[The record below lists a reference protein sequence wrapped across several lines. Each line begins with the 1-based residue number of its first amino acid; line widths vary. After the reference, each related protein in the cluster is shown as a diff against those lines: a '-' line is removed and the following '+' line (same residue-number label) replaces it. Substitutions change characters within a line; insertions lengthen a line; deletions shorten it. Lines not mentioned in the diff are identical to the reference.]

1 MTKKFLQTIIL
12 QLQEF
17 WAAHGCT
24 IAQPYYTQVGAGT
37 MNPATFL
44 RVLGPEPWNVAYVEP
59 SVRPDDGRYGENPN
73 RFQQHTQFQVIL
85 KPDPGDP
92 QQLFL
97 DSLKAIGI
105 DPRQHDIRFVEDNWA
120 QPAISAWGLGWE
132 VWMDGQEITQ
142 FTYFQQVGGVALDPV
157 SVEITY
163 GLERILIALNN
174 AGAIW
179 DEPWSDAATY
189 GEISHQGEYEHSKYY
204 FEVASVD
211 RLRQMYENFDAEAN
225 ACLDAGLVLPAHD
238 YVLKC
243 SHTFNILDT
252 RGAVGVTERQA
263 FFRKMRGLARRVAE
277 SYLEQREKLEFPLL
291 KVEGSKSKV
300 ENLQPPTF
308 NLQPSTFLLEIGV
321 EEMPHS
327 DVVSILDQLRKGIP
341 AWMQELR
348 LEHGTVRIHATPRRA
363 TVHIQNLDPKQP
375 DLEELVKGPPA
386 SRAFDAEGNPTK
398 AAMGFA
404 RGKGVDVASLEK
416 REIDGGEYVVAVVKE
431 DGKAAGDVLL
441 EALPKLMKEFH
452 FTKSMKWNDSGVAF
466 SRPIRWFV
474 AILGETLIPF
484 EYAGTTASN
493 ITRGLRPY
501 GSPEIEIASAD
512 AYFEII
518 EKAGIILDE
527 SKRKEMV
534 LAQVKAAAE
543 SAGGEALIDEDLLLE
558 VTHLV
563 EMPTTFVGKFPAEY
577 LELPRDV
584 LIKTM
589 QKHQRY
595 FAVKSGKSQAASE
608 SDKDMP
614 LANLQPAPLLPYFVG
629 VRNGDTK
636 HLDIVTQG
644 NEHVI
649 NARFADANFF
659 VREDVKKK
667 LEDFRPEL
675 SGLTFQTKLGSM
687 LDKSNRML
695 KLGAELCPLFG
706 FTTTETI
713 KPLGRAVYLAKTD
726 LVTQMVT
733 EMTSLQGII
742 GREYA
747 LRSGEDEVVATA
759 IGEQYQTVPQSK
771 IGMALA
777 LTDRLDSLVGLF
789 AAGLAPTGTKD
800 PFALRR
806 AAIGV
811 VSPILE
817 HGLNFDLRVAIDETA
832 KLQPVDVSDETKAKV
847 LEFIVGRLRVVLRE
861 RGYAHD
867 AVDAVLADQAQNPA
881 CAAKAVEQLSTWVAR
896 DDWETILPAYSRC
909 VRIIRSAKI
918 ESEEWKVDSSELVES
933 AEKELAEAIE
943 NTQHATRNTINEAL
957 GIVETLIPAINN
969 FFDNVLV
976 MAEDEAV
983 KQNRLAL
990 VSKIASLT
998 EGLADLSYLEGF

>member
-1 MTKKFLQTIIL
+1 MKKSLQTIIL
-12 QLQEF
+12 ELQNF
-17 WAAHGCT
+17 WAARGCT

-92 QQLFL
+92 QQLYL

-105 DPRQHDIRFVEDNWA
+105 DPREHDIRFVEDNWA

-157 SVEITY
+157 AVEITY

-189 GEISHQGEYEHSKYY
+189 GEVSHQGEYEHSKYY
-204 FEVASVD
+204 FEIADVD
-211 RLRQMYENFDAEAN
+211 RLRQMYADFEAEAN

-263 FFRKMRGLARRVAE
+263 FFRKMRTLARRVAE
-277 SYLEQREKLEFPLL
+277 TYLEQRERLEYPLL
-291 KVEGSKSKV
+291 KVESSKV
-300 ENLQPPTF
+300 TGETKAVKAPSTF
-308 NLQPSTFLLEIGV
+308 NLEPANFVLEIGV
-321 EEMPHS
+321 EELPHG
-327 DVVSILDQLRKGIP
+327 DVEAILAQLRERIP
-341 AWMQELR
+341 LWLDELR
-348 LEHGTVRIHATPRRA
+348 LGYDDITVHATPRRA
-363 TVHIQNLDPKQP
+363 TVYVQNLDPKQD

-404 RGKGVDVASLEK
+404 RGKGIDVASLEK
-416 REIDGGEYVVAVVKE
+416 REIDGGEYVVAIVKQA
-431 DGKAAGDVLL
+431 GKASGAVLL
-441 EALPKLMKEFH
+441 EALPALVAEIH
-452 FTKSMKWNDSGVAF
+452 FTKSMKWNESGIAF

-474 AILGETLIPF
+474 ALLGETVIPF
-484 EYAGTTASN
+484 EYAGVTAGST
-493 ITRGLRPY
+493 TRGLRPY
-501 GSPEIEIASAD
+501 GSPEIEIISAD
-512 AYFEII
+512 AYVETIAD
-518 EKAGIILDE
+518 AGIVFDE
-527 SKRKEMV
+527 AKRQEMV
-534 LAQVKAAAE
+534 LAQVKDIAA
-543 SAGGEALIDEDLLLE
+543 SVNGEALIEDDLLLE

-563 EMPTTFVGKFPAEY
+563 EKPTAFLGKFPEEY
-577 LELPRDV
+577 LSLPRDV

-595 FAVKSGKSQAASE
+595 FAVEGSKLQVEGEKPS
-608 SDKDMP
+608 
-614 LANLQPAPLLPYFVG
+614 NLQPSNLLPYFIG
-629 VRNGDTK
+629 VRNGDAE
-636 HLDIVTQG
+636 HLDIVTEG

-659 VREDVKKK
+659 VREDIKKP
-667 LEDFRPEL
+667 LEKFRPEL
-675 SGLTFQTKLGSM
+675 STLTFQTELGSM
-687 LDKSNRML
+687 LDKSDRML
-695 KLGAELCPLFG
+695 KLGADIAALLRM
-706 FTTTETI
+706 TE
-713 KPLGRAVYLAKTD
+713 PEDFHDVGRAAYLAKAD
-726 LVTQMVT
+726 LATQMVT

-747 LRSGEDEVVATA
+747 LRSGENERVAAA
-759 IGEQYQTVPQSK
+759 IGEQYETVPQSK
-771 IGMALA
+771 VGVALA
-777 LTDRLDSLVGLF
+777 LTDRIDSLVGLF

-811 VSPILE
+811 VQPLLE
-817 HGLNFDLRVAIDETA
+817 HALDFDLVTA
-832 KLQPVDVSDETKAKV
+832 VDASAALQPIPVSADTKAQV
-847 LEFIVGRLRVVLRE
+847 LDFIAGRLSVALKESYRYDV
-861 RGYAHD
+861 
-867 AVDAVLADQAQNPA
+867 VDAVLAAQSDNPA
-881 CAAKAVEQLSTWVAR
+881 GAKRAVEQLQAWVER
-896 DDWETILPAYSRC
+896 KDWDELLPAYSRC
-909 VRIIRSAKI
+909 VRIIRSAK
-918 ESEEWKVDSSELVES
+918 VDSSDFVVNKSKLVED
-933 AEKELAEAIE
+933 AEKELHAAVSKVSAPTSIDDFLKTVE
-943 NTQHATRNTINEAL
+943 NL
-957 GIVETLIPAINN
+957 VPAINT

-976 MAEDEAV
+976 MDEDEAV

-990 VSKIASLT
+990 VGKIASLAD
-998 EGLADLSYLEGF
+998 GLADLSHLEGF

>member
-1 MTKKFLQTIIL
+1 MTKKSLQKIIL
-12 QLQEF
+12 ELQNF

-37 MNPATFL
+37 MNPNTFL
-44 RVLGPEPWNVAYVEP
+44 RVLGPEPWSVAYVEP

-92 QQLFL
+92 QQLYL

-105 DPRQHDIRFVEDNWA
+105 DPREHDIRFVEDNWA

-179 DEPWSDAATY
+179 DEPWSDAVNY
-189 GEISHQGEYEHSKYY
+189 GEIRHQEEYEHSKYY
-204 FEVASVD
+204 FEIADVN

-277 SYLEQREKLEFPLL
+277 SYLEQRQHLEYPLMNEERRMKNAESPVL
-291 KVEGSKSKV
+291 NSS
-300 ENLQPPTF
+300 F
-308 NLQPSTFLLEIGV
+308 SIHPSTFLLEIGTEELPHNDV
-321 EEMPHS
+321 E
-327 DVVSILDQLRKGIP
+327 SILGQLRKGIP

-348 LEHGTVRIHATPRRA
+348 LKHGSVRIHATPRRA
-363 TVHIQNLDPKQP
+363 TVYIQNLDPKQP

-386 SRAFDAEGNPTK
+386 SRAFDDEGNPTK

-431 DGKAAGDVLL
+431 DGKSAGDVLL
-441 EALPKLMKEFH
+441 EALPKLMNEIRFVK
-452 FTKSMKWNDSGVAF
+452 TMKWNDSGVAF

-474 AILGETLIPF
+474 AMLGETIIPF
-484 EYAGTTASN
+484 EYAGISANNT
-493 ITRGLRPY
+493 TRGLRPY
-501 GSPEIEIASAD
+501 GSPEIEISSAD
-512 AYFEII
+512 AYFEIV
-518 EKAGIILDE
+518 EKAGIVLDE
-527 SKRKEMV
+527 EKRKEMV
-534 LAQVKAAAE
+534 LAQIKAAAE
-543 SAGGEALIDEDLLLE
+543 SAGGEVLLDEDLLLE

-563 EMPTTFVGKFPAEY
+563 EKPTAFLGKFPAEY

-595 FAVKSGKSQAASE
+595 FAVE
-608 SDKDMP
+608 SP
-614 LANLQPAPLLPYFVG
+614 SPARGGGVRGGGSLMPYFVG
-629 VRNGDTK
+629 VRNGDSE
-636 HLDIVTQG
+636 HLDMVTEG

-667 LEDFRPEL
+667 LEDFRSEL

-687 LDKSNRML
+687 LDKSERML
-695 KLGAELCPLFG
+695 KLADVLAPKINIGDAE
-706 FTTTETI
+706 
-713 KPLGRAVYLAKTD
+713 RADLQRATFLAKAD

-747 LRSGEDEVVATA
+747 LRSGEKEAVARA
-759 IGEQYQTVPQSK
+759 IGEQYQTIPQSE
-771 IGMALA
+771 IGVGLA
-777 LTDRLDSLVGLF
+777 LTDRIDSLVGLF

-817 HGLNFDLRVAIDETA
+817 HDLDFDLSEVLDDVA
-832 KLQPVDVSDETKAKV
+832 KLQPVEVSDETKTKV
-847 LEFIVGRLRVVLRE
+847 LEFFEGRLRVLLRE
-861 RGYAHD
+861 KGYAHD
-867 AVDAVLADQAQNPA
+867 VVDAILGQASQNPA
-881 CAAKAVEQLSTWVAR
+881 RAAKAVEQLSAWVAR

-909 VRIIRSAKI
+909 VRIMRSAK
-918 ESEEWKVDSSELVES
+918 VSSEQLSVNSDKLVES
-933 AEKELAEAIE
+933 AEKELYEAILKTE
-943 NTQHATRNTINEAL
+943 NQELNTVDEAL
-957 GIVETLIPAINN
+957 SVVENLIPAINN

-976 MAEDEAV
+976 MDEDEAV
-983 KQNRLAL
+983 KENRLAL
-990 VSKIASLT
+990 VGKIASLAD
-998 EGLADLSYLEGF
+998 GLADMSHLEGF

>member
-1 MTKKFLQTIIL
+1 MTQQPKSLQTIIL
-12 QLQEF
+12 QLQQF

-85 KPDPGDP
+85 KPDPGVP
-92 QQLFL
+92 QQLYL

-174 AGAIW
+174 AAAIW
-179 DEPWSDAATY
+179 DEPWSENVTY
-189 GEISHQGEYEHSKYY
+189 GEIRHKEEFEHSKYY
-204 FEVASVD
+204 FEIADVA

-263 FFRKMRGLARRVAE
+263 FFRKMRTLARRVAE
-277 SYLEQREKLEFPLL
+277 SYVEQRQKLTYPLL
-291 KVEGSKSKV
+291 TESREQRVESSSAPDYS
-300 ENLQPPTF
+300 LI
-308 NLQPSTFLLEIGV
+308 STPQSLLLEIGI

-327 DVVSILDQLRKGIP
+327 DVESILAQLRKRIP

-348 LEHGTVRIHATPRRA
+348 LKHGAVRIHATPRRA
-363 TVHIQNLDPKQP
+363 TVWIQNLDPKQP

-386 SRAFDAEGNPTK
+386 SRAFDADGNPTK

-404 RGKGVDVASLEK
+404 RGKGVDVSALEK
-416 REIDGGEYVVAVVKE
+416 REINGGEYVVAVVKQS
-431 DGKAAGDVLL
+431 GKPAGEILL
-441 EALPKLMKEFH
+441 EELPKLIKEIH

-474 AILGETLIPF
+474 AMLGETVIPF
-484 EYAGTTASN
+484 KYAGVTANN

-501 GSPEIEIASAD
+501 DSPEIEITSAD

-527 SKRKEMV
+527 EKRKAMV
-534 LAQVKAAAE
+534 LEQIKAAAA
-543 SAGGEALIDEDLLLE
+543 SVKGEALIDEDLLLE

-563 EMPTTFVGKFPAEY
+563 EKPTAFLGKFPAEY

-595 FAVKSGKSQAASE
+595 FAVNALSPSGGEMSE
-608 SDKDMP
+608 GQRGG
-614 LANLQPAPLLPYFVG
+614 ALLPYFIG
-629 VRNGDTK
+629 VRNGDSE
-636 HLDIVTQG
+636 HLDMVREG

-659 VREDVKKK
+659 VREDVKKS
-667 LEDFRPEL
+667 LEEFRPEL

-687 LDKSNRML
+687 LSKSDRML

-713 KPLGRAVYLAKTD
+713 KPFGRAVYLAKAD

-759 IGEQYQTVPQSK
+759 IGEQYKTIPQSE
-771 IGMALA
+771 IGVALA

-789 AAGLAPTGTKD
+789 SAGLAPTGTKD

-811 VSPILE
+811 VQPLLE
-817 HGLNFDLRVAIDETA
+817 HDLDFDLNEAIAETA
-832 KLQPVDVSDETKAKV
+832 KLQPIEVSDGTRAKV
-847 LEFIVGRLRVVLRE
+847 LEFIEGRLRVVLRE
-861 RGYAHD
+861 RGNAHD
-867 AVDAVLADQAQNPA
+867 VVDAILGQASQNPA
-881 CAAKAVEQLSTWVAR
+881 RAAKSVEELTAWVAR
-896 DDWETILPAYSRC
+896 PDWEEILPAYSRC
-909 VRIIRSAKI
+909 VRIIRSSKA
-918 ESEEWKVDSSELVES
+918 EDDGQWTVDSSKFVDE
-933 AEKELAEAIE
+933 AEKMLYAEVE
-943 NTQHATRNTINEAL
+943 KTVNRQPSTVNEAL
-957 GIVETLIPAINN
+957 NAVVELIPAINN
-969 FFDNVLV
+969 FFDKVLV
-976 MAEDEAV
+976 MDEDEAV

-990 VSKIASLT
+990 VGKIASLT
-998 EGLADLSYLEGF
+998 EGLADMSHLEGF

>member
-1 MTKKFLQTIIL
+1 MTKKSLQSIIL
-12 QLQEF
+12 ELQNF
-17 WAAHGCT
+17 WAGHGCT

-44 RVLGPEPWNVAYVEP
+44 RVLGPEPWSVAYVEP

-92 QQLFL
+92 QQLYL

-105 DPRQHDIRFVEDNWA
+105 DPREHDIRFVEDNWA

-157 SVEITY
+157 AVEITY

-179 DEPWSDAATY
+179 DEPWSDAVPY
-189 GEISHQGEYEHSKYY
+189 GAIRHQEEFEHSKYY
-204 FEVASVD
+204 FEVADVD
-211 RLRQMYENFDAEAN
+211 RLRQMYADFEAEAN

-277 SYLEQREKLEFPLL
+277 SYLEQRERLEYPLL
-291 KVEGSKSKV
+291 MQTEDRGQKTEVKELSSV
-300 ENLQPPTF
+300 NR
-308 NLQPSTFLLEIGV
+308 PSSFVLEIGV

-327 DVVSILDQLRKGIP
+327 DVEAILAQLRDRIP
-341 AWMQELR
+341 AWLDELR
-348 LEHGTVRIHATPRRA
+348 LGHGEITIHATPRRA
-363 TVHIQNLDPKQP
+363 TVYVQDLDPKQE

-386 SRAFDAEGNPTK
+386 ARAFDAEGNPTK
-398 AAMGFA
+398 AAEGFA

-416 REIDGGEYVVAVVKE
+416 REIDGGEYVVAVVKQA
-431 DGKAAGDVLL
+431 GKASGSVLL
-441 EALPKLMKEFH
+441 EALPKLMKEIH
-452 FTKSMKWNDSGVAF
+452 FVKTMRWNESKVAF
-466 SRPIRWFV
+466 SRPIRWLL
-474 AILGETLIPF
+474 AMLGETVIPF
-484 EYAGTTASN
+484 EYAGVTAGKT
-493 ITRGLRPY
+493 TRGLRPY
-501 GSPEIEIASAD
+501 GSPTVEVPSAD
-512 AYFEII
+512 AYFNVIENMEIV
-518 EKAGIILDE
+518 LDE
-527 SKRKEMV
+527 GVRMAQV
-534 LAQVKAAAE
+534 LAQIKAAAE
-543 SAGGEALIDEDLLLE
+543 SAGGEVLLDEDLLLE

-563 EMPTTFVGKFPAEY
+563 EKPTAFLGKFPAEY

-595 FAVKSGKSQAASE
+595 FAVEKSGK
-608 SDKDMP
+608 
-614 LANLQPAPLLPYFVG
+614 LLPNFVG
-629 VRNGDTK
+629 VRNGDSE
-636 HLDIVTQG
+636 HLDKVIVG

-659 VREDVKKK
+659 VREDVKKS

-675 SGLTFQTKLGSM
+675 SALTFQTELGSM
-687 LDKSNRML
+687 LDKSERML
-695 KLGAELCPLFG
+695 TFSANIAEKFNVDADTLN
-706 FTTTETI
+706 
-713 KPLGRAVYLAKTD
+713 RAVYLAKAD

-747 LRSGEDEVVATA
+747 QRSGENDIVATA
-759 IGEQYQTVPQSK
+759 IGEQYKTVPQSE
-771 IGMALA
+771 IGVALA

-811 VSPILE
+811 VSPLLE
-817 HGLNFDLRVAIDETA
+817 HDLDFSLANAVGKAA
-832 KLQPVDVSDETKAKV
+832 KLQPITVSDETKAQV
-847 LEFIVGRLRVVLRE
+847 LDFIAGRLSVALKESYRYDV
-861 RGYAHD
+861 
-867 AVDAVLADQAQNPA
+867 VDAVLAAQSDNPA
-881 CAAKAVEQLSTWVAR
+881 GAKRAVAELQTWVER
-896 DDWETILPAYSRC
+896 EDWDDLLPAYSRC
-909 VRIIRSAKI
+909 VRIIRSAK
-918 ESEEWKVDSSELVES
+918 VES
-933 AEKELAEAIE
+933 GEFSINESKFVDGAEKEL
-943 NTQHATRNTINEAL
+943 HAAVGKVTAPNSIDDFLKT
-957 GIVETLIPAINN
+957 VEGLVPTINN

-976 MAEDEAV
+976 MDEDEAV

-990 VSKIASLT
+990 VGQIASLAD
-998 EGLADLSYLEGF
+998 GLADLSHLEGF

>member
-1 MTKKFLQTIIL
+1 MTQQPKSLQTIIL
-12 QLQEF
+12 QLQQF

-92 QQLFL
+92 QQLYL

-174 AGAIW
+174 AAAIW
-179 DEPWSDAATY
+179 DEPWSENVTY
-189 GEISHQGEYEHSKYY
+189 GEIRHKEEFEHSKYY
-204 FEVASVD
+204 FEIADVA

-263 FFRKMRGLARRVAE
+263 FFRKMRTLARRVAE
-277 SYLEQREKLEFPLL
+277 SYVEQRQKLTYPLL
-291 KVEGSKSKV
+291 TESREQRVESSSAPDYS
-300 ENLQPPTF
+300 LI
-308 NLQPSTFLLEIGV
+308 STPQSLLLEIGI

-327 DVVSILDQLRKGIP
+327 DVESILAQLRKRIP

-348 LEHGTVRIHATPRRA
+348 LKHGAVRIHATPRRA
-363 TVHIQNLDPKQP
+363 TVWIQNLDPKQP

-386 SRAFDAEGNPTK
+386 SRAFDADGNPTK

-404 RGKGVDVASLEK
+404 RGKGVDVSALEK
-416 REIDGGEYVVAVVKE
+416 REINGGEYVVAVVKQS
-431 DGKAAGDVLL
+431 GKPAGEILL
-441 EALPKLMKEFH
+441 EELPKLIKEIH

-474 AILGETLIPF
+474 AMLGETVSPF
-484 EYAGTTASN
+484 KYAGVTANN

-501 GSPEIEIASAD
+501 DSPEIEITSAD

-527 SKRKEMV
+527 EKRKAMV
-534 LAQVKAAAE
+534 LEQIKAAAA
-543 SAGGEALIDEDLLLE
+543 SVKGEALIDEDLLLE

-563 EMPTTFVGKFPAEY
+563 EKPTAFLGKFPAEY

-595 FAVKSGKSQAASE
+595 FAVNALSPSGGEMSE
-608 SDKDMP
+608 GQRGG
-614 LANLQPAPLLPYFVG
+614 ALLPYFIG
-629 VRNGDTK
+629 VRNGDSE
-636 HLDIVTQG
+636 HLDMVREG

-659 VREDVKKK
+659 VREDVKKS
-667 LEDFRPEL
+667 LEEFRPEL

-687 LDKSNRML
+687 LSKSDRML

-713 KPLGRAVYLAKTD
+713 KPFGRAVYLAKAD

-759 IGEQYQTVPQSK
+759 IGEQYKTIPQSE
-771 IGMALA
+771 IGVALA

-789 AAGLAPTGTKD
+789 SAGLAPTGTKD

-811 VSPILE
+811 VQPLLE
-817 HGLNFDLRVAIDETA
+817 HDLDFDLNEAIAETA
-832 KLQPVDVSDETKAKV
+832 KLQPIEVSDGTRAKV
-847 LEFIVGRLRVVLRE
+847 LEFIEGRLRVVLRE
-861 RGYAHD
+861 RGNAHD
-867 AVDAVLADQAQNPA
+867 VVDAILGQASQNPA
-881 CAAKAVEQLSTWVAR
+881 RAAKSVEELTAWVAR
-896 DDWETILPAYSRC
+896 PDWEEILPAYSRC
-909 VRIIRSAKI
+909 VRIIRSSKA
-918 ESEEWKVDSSELVES
+918 EDDGQWTVDSSKFVDE
-933 AEKELAEAIE
+933 AEKMLYAEVE
-943 NTQHATRNTINEAL
+943 KTVNRQPSTVNEAL
-957 GIVETLIPAINN
+957 NAVVELIPAINN
-969 FFDNVLV
+969 FFDKVLV
-976 MAEDEAV
+976 MDEDEAV

-990 VSKIASLT
+990 VGKIASLT
-998 EGLADLSYLEGF
+998 EGLADMSHLEGF

>member
-1 MTKKFLQTIIL
+1 
-12 QLQEF
+12 
-17 WAAHGCT
+17 
-24 IAQPYYTQVGAGT
+24 

-92 QQLFL
+92 QQLYL

-174 AGAIW
+174 AAAIW
-179 DEPWSDAATY
+179 DEPWSENVTY
-189 GEISHQGEYEHSKYY
+189 GEIRHKEEFEHSKYY
-204 FEVASVD
+204 FEIADVA

-263 FFRKMRGLARRVAE
+263 FFRKMRTLARRVAE
-277 SYLEQREKLEFPLL
+277 SYVEQRQKLTYPLL
-291 KVEGSKSKV
+291 TESREQRVESSSAPDYS
-300 ENLQPPTF
+300 LI
-308 NLQPSTFLLEIGV
+308 STPQSLLLEIGI

-327 DVVSILDQLRKGIP
+327 DVESILAQLRKRIP

-348 LEHGTVRIHATPRRA
+348 LKHGAVRIHATPRRA
-363 TVHIQNLDPKQP
+363 TVWIQNLDPKQP

-386 SRAFDAEGNPTK
+386 SRAFDADGNPTK

-404 RGKGVDVASLEK
+404 RGKGVDVSALEK
-416 REIDGGEYVVAVVKE
+416 REINGGEYVVAVVKQS
-431 DGKAAGDVLL
+431 GKPAGEILL
-441 EALPKLMKEFH
+441 EELPKLIKEIH

-474 AILGETLIPF
+474 AMLGETVIPF
-484 EYAGTTASN
+484 KYAGVTANN

-501 GSPEIEIASAD
+501 DSPEIEITSAD

-527 SKRKEMV
+527 EKRKAMV
-534 LAQVKAAAE
+534 LEQIKAAAA
-543 SAGGEALIDEDLLLE
+543 SVKGEALIDEDLLLE

-563 EMPTTFVGKFPAEY
+563 EKPTAFLGKFPAEY

-595 FAVKSGKSQAASE
+595 FAVNALSPSGGEMSE
-608 SDKDMP
+608 GQRGG
-614 LANLQPAPLLPYFVG
+614 ALLPYFIG
-629 VRNGDTK
+629 VRNGDSE
-636 HLDIVTQG
+636 HLDMVREG

-659 VREDVKKK
+659 VREDVKKS
-667 LEDFRPEL
+667 LEEFRPEL

-687 LDKSNRML
+687 LSKSDRML

-713 KPLGRAVYLAKTD
+713 KPFGRAVYLAKAD

-759 IGEQYQTVPQSK
+759 IGEQYKTIPQSE
-771 IGMALA
+771 IGVALA

-789 AAGLAPTGTKD
+789 SAGLAPTGTKD

-811 VSPILE
+811 VQPLLE
-817 HGLNFDLRVAIDETA
+817 HDLDFDLNEAIAETA
-832 KLQPVDVSDETKAKV
+832 KLQPIEVSDGTRAKV
-847 LEFIVGRLRVVLRE
+847 LEFIEGRLRVVLRE
-861 RGYAHD
+861 RGNAHD
-867 AVDAVLADQAQNPA
+867 VVDAILGQASQNPA
-881 CAAKAVEQLSTWVAR
+881 RAAKSVEELTAWVAR
-896 DDWETILPAYSRC
+896 PDWEEILPAYSRC
-909 VRIIRSAKI
+909 VRIIRSSKA
-918 ESEEWKVDSSELVES
+918 EDDGQWTVDSSKFVDE
-933 AEKELAEAIE
+933 AEKMLYAEVE
-943 NTQHATRNTINEAL
+943 KTVNRQPSTVNEAL
-957 GIVETLIPAINN
+957 NAVVELIPAINN
-969 FFDNVLV
+969 FFDKVLV
-976 MAEDEAV
+976 MDEDEAV

-990 VSKIASLT
+990 VGKIASLT
-998 EGLADLSYLEGF
+998 EGLADMSHLEGF

>member
-1 MTKKFLQTIIL
+1 MTKKSLQTIIL
-12 QLQEF
+12 ELQNF

-44 RVLGPEPWNVAYVEP
+44 RVLGPEPWSVAYVEP
-59 SVRPDDGRYGENPN
+59 SIRPDDGRYGENPN

-92 QQLFL
+92 QQLYL

-179 DEPWSDAATY
+179 DEPWSEAVNY
-189 GEISHQGEYEHSKYY
+189 GEIRHQEEYEHSKYY
-204 FEVASVD
+204 FEIADVD

-263 FFRKMRGLARRVAE
+263 FFRKMRTLARRVAE
-277 SYLEQREKLEFPLL
+277 TYLEQRQKLEYPLL
-291 KVEGSKSKV
+291 KDEVKMQNADKPAFDSS
-300 ENLQPPTF
+300 LITHH
-308 NLQPSTFLLEIGV
+308 SSFLLEIGI

-327 DVVSILDQLRKGIP
+327 DVESILAQLRKRIP

-348 LEHGTVRIHATPRRA
+348 LEHGALRIHATPRRA

-386 SRAFDAEGNPTK
+386 SRAFDTDGNPTK
-398 AAMGFA
+398 AAIGFA
-404 RGKGVDVASLEK
+404 RGKGVDVAALEK
-416 REIDGGEYVVAVVKE
+416 REIDGGEYVVTVVKQA
-431 DGKAAGDVLL
+431 GKASGDVLL
-441 EALPKLMKEFH
+441 EALPKLMNEIRFVK
-452 FTKSMKWNDSGVAF
+452 TMKWNDSGVAF

-474 AILGETLIPF
+474 AMLGKIVIPF
-484 EYAGTTASN
+484 EYAGVTAGN
-493 ITRGLRPY
+493 TTRGLRPY
-501 GSPEIEIASAD
+501 DSPE
-512 AYFEII
+512 FEIPSAETYFNVLENMEI
-518 EKAGIILDE
+518 VLDE
-527 SKRKEMV
+527 EKRKAMV
-534 LAQVKAAAE
+534 LEQIKAAAE
-543 SAGGEALIDEDLLLE
+543 SAGGEVLIDENLLLE

-563 EMPTTFVGKFPAEY
+563 EKPTAFLGKFPAEY

-595 FAVKSGKSQAASE
+595 FAVLSPSGGEMSE
-608 SDKDMP
+608 G
-614 LANLQPAPLLPYFVG
+614 QRGGLLPYFIG
-629 VRNGDTK
+629 VRNGDEE

-667 LEDFRPEL
+667 LEEFRPEL

-687 LDKSNRML
+687 LDKSDRML

-706 FTTTETI
+706 FTDVTTV
-713 KPLGRAVYLAKTD
+713 KPLGRAIYLSKAD

-747 LRSGEDEVVATA
+747 LRSGEDAEVATA
-759 IGEQYQTVPQSK
+759 IGEQYQTVPQSE
-771 IGMALA
+771 IGVGLA
-777 LTDRLDSLVGLF
+777 LTDRIDSLVGLF

-811 VSPILE
+811 VQPLLE
-817 HGLNFDLRVAIDETA
+817 HNLDLDLVDAVNLSA
-832 KLQPVDVSDETKAKV
+832 SMQPIEVDVETKAKI
-847 LEFIVGRLRVVLRE
+847 LEFIEGRLRVVLRE
-861 RGYAHD
+861 KGNAHD
-867 AVDAVLADQAQNPA
+867 TVDAVLAEQAQNPA
-881 CAAKAVEQLSTWVAR
+881 RAAEAVEQLSAWVAR

-909 VRIIRSAKI
+909 VRIMRSAKVSSDQLSVNSDQFVEDAERELYEALLNTEHGI
-918 ESEEWKVDSSELVES
+918 LNTVDNALSVVES
-933 AEKELAEAIE
+933 
-943 NTQHATRNTINEAL
+943 
-957 GIVETLIPAINN
+957 LIPAINN
-969 FFDNVLV
+969 FFDKVLV

-990 VSKIASLT
+990 VGKIASLT
-998 EGLADLSYLEGF
+998 EGLADLSHLEGF

>member
-1 MTKKFLQTIIL
+1 MIQQKKSLQTIIL
-12 QLQEF
+12 QLQDY
-17 WAAHGCT
+17 WASHGCT
-24 IAQPYYTQVGAGT
+24 IAQPYYIQVGAGT

-44 RVLGPEPWNVAYVEP
+44 RVLGPEPWKVAYVEP
-59 SVRPDDGRYGENPN
+59 SIRPDDGRYGENPN

-85 KPDPGDP
+85 KPDSGDP
-92 QQLFL
+92 QQLYL

-174 AGAIW
+174 ASAIW
-179 DEPWSDAATY
+179 DEPWSENVTY
-189 GEISHQGEYEHSKYY
+189 GEISHQGEFEHSKYY
-204 FEVASVD
+204 FEIADVA

-252 RGAVGVTERQA
+252 RGAIGVTERQA
-263 FFRKMRGLARRVAE
+263 FFRKMRVLARRVAE
-277 SYLEQREKLEFPLL
+277 NYLEQRKELEYPLL
-291 KVEGSKSKV
+291 VESREKRV
-300 ENLQPPTF
+300 ESSVPDYSQI
-308 NLQPSTFLLEIGV
+308 STLSSLLLEIGV
-321 EEMPHS
+321 EELPHN
-327 DVVSILDQLRKGIP
+327 DVESILGHLRKRIP

-348 LEHGTVRIHATPRRA
+348 LKHDAVRIHATPRRA
-363 TVHIQNLDPKQP
+363 TVWIENLDPKQP
-375 DLEELVKGPPA
+375 DLEEVVKGPPA
-386 SRAFDAEGNPTK
+386 SRAYDADGNPTR
-398 AAMGFA
+398 AAQGFA
-404 RGKGVDVASLEK
+404 RGKGVDVGSLETRK
-416 REIDGGEYVVAVVKE
+416 IDGGEYVVAVVKQS
-431 DGKAAGDVLL
+431 GKPSGEILL
-441 EALPKLMKEFH
+441 EELPKLMKEIH

-474 AILGETLIPF
+474 AMLGETVIPF
-484 EYAGTTASN
+484 EYAGVTANN

-501 GSPEIEIASAD
+501 GSPEIEITSAD
-512 AYFEII
+512 AYFDII
-518 EKAGIILDE
+518 KNAGIILDE
-527 SKRKEMV
+527 KKRLEMV
-534 LAQVKAAAE
+534 LEQVTALAK
-543 SAGGEALIDEDLLLE
+543 SVDGTALIDEKLLLE

-563 EMPTTFVGKFPAEY
+563 EKPTAFLGKFPAEY

-595 FAVKSGKSQAASE
+595 FAVERGKWKVE
-608 SDKDMP
+608 SDKP
-614 LANLQPAPLLPYFVG
+614 SNLQTFELLPYFIG
-629 VRNGDTK
+629 VRNGDEK
-636 HLDIVTQG
+636 HLDMVREG

-659 VREDVKKK
+659 VREDVKKP

-675 SGLTFQTKLGSM
+675 SGLTFEKRLGSM

-706 FTTTETI
+706 FTDITTI
-713 KPLGRAVYLAKTD
+713 KPLARAIYLSKAD

-747 LRSGEDEVVATA
+747 LRSGEDEVVAIA
-759 IGEQYQTVPQSK
+759 IGEQYQTVPQSD
-771 IGMALA
+771 IGVALA

-789 AAGLAPTGTKD
+789 SVGLAPTGTKD

-811 VSPILE
+811 VQPLLE
-817 HGLNFDLRVAIDETA
+817 HDWDFDLNKAIEETA
-832 KLQPVDVSDETKAKV
+832 KLQPIEVSDKAKAKV
-847 LEFIVGRLRVVLRE
+847 LEFIEGRLRVVLRE
-861 RGYAHD
+861 RGNAHD
-867 AVDAVLADQAQNPA
+867 VVDAILGQASRNPA
-881 CAAKAVEQLSTWVAR
+881 RAAKSVKELSAWVAR
-896 DDWETILPAYSRC
+896 PDWEEILPAYSRC
-909 VRIIRSAKI
+909 VRIIRSAKV
-918 ESEEWKVDSSELVES
+918 EGGKWKVESSLLTES
-933 AEKELAEAIE
+933 AEKELYEAII
-943 NTQHATRNTINEAL
+943 NTQHGTQNTVNEAL
-957 GIVETLIPAINN
+957 SIVETLIPAINN
-969 FFDNVLV
+969 FFDTVLV
-976 MAEDEAV
+976 MDEDEAIRN
-983 KQNRLAL
+983 NRLAL
-990 VSKIASLT
+990 VGKIASLT
-998 EGLADLSYLEGF
+998 DGIADLSHLEGF

>member
-1 MTKKFLQTIIL
+1 
-12 QLQEF
+12 
-17 WAAHGCT
+17 
-24 IAQPYYTQVGAGT
+24 
-37 MNPATFL
+37 
-44 RVLGPEPWNVAYVEP
+44 
-59 SVRPDDGRYGENPN
+59 
-73 RFQQHTQFQVIL
+73 
-85 KPDPGDP
+85 
-92 QQLFL
+92 
-97 DSLKAIGI
+97 
-105 DPRQHDIRFVEDNWA
+105 
-120 QPAISAWGLGWE
+120 
-132 VWMDGQEITQ
+132 
-142 FTYFQQVGGVALDPV
+142 QVGGVALDPV

-174 AGAIW
+174 AAAIW
-179 DEPWSDAATY
+179 DEPWSENVTY
-189 GEISHQGEYEHSKYY
+189 GEIRHKEEFEHSKYY
-204 FEVASVD
+204 FEIADVA

-263 FFRKMRGLARRVAE
+263 FFRKMRTLARRVAE
-277 SYLEQREKLEFPLL
+277 SYVEQRQKLTYPLL
-291 KVEGSKSKV
+291 TESREQRVESSSAPDYS
-300 ENLQPPTF
+300 LI
-308 NLQPSTFLLEIGV
+308 STPQSLLLEIGI

-327 DVVSILDQLRKGIP
+327 DVESILAQLRKRIP

-348 LEHGTVRIHATPRRA
+348 LKHGAVRIHATPRRA
-363 TVHIQNLDPKQP
+363 TVWIQNLDPKQP

-386 SRAFDAEGNPTK
+386 SRAFDADGNPTK

-404 RGKGVDVASLEK
+404 RGKGVDVSALEK
-416 REIDGGEYVVAVVKE
+416 REINGGEYVVAVVKQS
-431 DGKAAGDVLL
+431 GKPAGEILL
-441 EALPKLMKEFH
+441 EELPKLIKEIH

-474 AILGETLIPF
+474 AMLGETVIPF
-484 EYAGTTASN
+484 KYAGVTANN

-501 GSPEIEIASAD
+501 DSPEIEITSAD

-527 SKRKEMV
+527 EKRKAMV
-534 LAQVKAAAE
+534 LEQIKAAAA
-543 SAGGEALIDEDLLLE
+543 SVKGEALIDEDLLLE

-563 EMPTTFVGKFPAEY
+563 EKPTAFLGKFPAEY

-595 FAVKSGKSQAASE
+595 FAVNALSPSGGEMSE
-608 SDKDMP
+608 GQRGG
-614 LANLQPAPLLPYFVG
+614 ALLPYFIG
-629 VRNGDTK
+629 VRNGDSE
-636 HLDIVTQG
+636 HLDMVREG

-659 VREDVKKK
+659 VREDVKKS
-667 LEDFRPEL
+667 LEEFRPEL

-687 LDKSNRML
+687 LSKSDRML

-713 KPLGRAVYLAKTD
+713 KPFGRAVYLAKAD

-759 IGEQYQTVPQSK
+759 IGEQYKTIPQSE
-771 IGMALA
+771 IGVALA

-789 AAGLAPTGTKD
+789 SAGLAPTGTKD

-811 VSPILE
+811 VQPLLE
-817 HGLNFDLRVAIDETA
+817 HDLDFDLNEAIAETA
-832 KLQPVDVSDETKAKV
+832 KLQPIEVSDGTRAKV
-847 LEFIVGRLRVVLRE
+847 LEFIEGRLRVVLRE
-861 RGYAHD
+861 RGNAHD
-867 AVDAVLADQAQNPA
+867 VVDAILGQASQNPA
-881 CAAKAVEQLSTWVAR
+881 RAAKSVEELTAWVAR
-896 DDWETILPAYSRC
+896 PDWEEILPAYSRC
-909 VRIIRSAKI
+909 VRIIRSSKA
-918 ESEEWKVDSSELVES
+918 EDDGQWTVDSSKFVDE
-933 AEKELAEAIE
+933 AEKMLYAEVE
-943 NTQHATRNTINEAL
+943 KTVNRQPSTVNEAL
-957 GIVETLIPAINN
+957 NAVVELIPAINN
-969 FFDNVLV
+969 FFDKVLV
-976 MAEDEAV
+976 MDEDEAV

-990 VSKIASLT
+990 VGKIASLT
-998 EGLADLSYLEGF
+998 EGLADMSHLEGF

>member
-1 MTKKFLQTIIL
+1 MTQQPKSLQTIIL
-12 QLQEF
+12 QLQQF

-92 QQLFL
+92 QQLYL

-174 AGAIW
+174 AAAIW
-179 DEPWSDAATY
+179 DEPWSENVTY
-189 GEISHQGEYEHSKYY
+189 GEIRHKEEFEHSKYY
-204 FEVASVD
+204 FEIADVA

-263 FFRKMRGLARRVAE
+263 FFRKMRTLARRVAE
-277 SYLEQREKLEFPLL
+277 SYVEQRQKLTYPLL
-291 KVEGSKSKV
+291 TESREQRVESSSAPDYS
-300 ENLQPPTF
+300 LI
-308 NLQPSTFLLEIGV
+308 STPQSLLLEIGI

-327 DVVSILDQLRKGIP
+327 DVESILAQLRKRIP

-348 LEHGTVRIHATPRRA
+348 LKHGAVRIHATPRRA
-363 TVHIQNLDPKQP
+363 TVWIQNLDPKQP

-386 SRAFDAEGNPTK
+386 SRAFDADGNPTK

-404 RGKGVDVASLEK
+404 RGKGVDVSALEK
-416 REIDGGEYVVAVVKE
+416 REINGGEYVVAVVKQS
-431 DGKAAGDVLL
+431 GKPAGEILL
-441 EALPKLMKEFH
+441 EELPKLIKEIH

-474 AILGETLIPF
+474 AMLGETVIPF
-484 EYAGTTASN
+484 KYAGVTANN

-501 GSPEIEIASAD
+501 DSPEIEITSAD

-527 SKRKEMV
+527 EKRKAMV
-534 LAQVKAAAE
+534 LEQIKAAAA
-543 SAGGEALIDEDLLLE
+543 SVKGEALIDEDLLLE

-563 EMPTTFVGKFPAEY
+563 EKPTAFLGKFPAEY

-595 FAVKSGKSQAASE
+595 FAVNALSPSGGEMSE
-608 SDKDMP
+608 G
-614 LANLQPAPLLPYFVG
+614 QRGGELLPYFIG
-629 VRNGDTK
+629 VRNGDSE
-636 HLDIVTQG
+636 HLDMVREG

-659 VREDVKKK
+659 VREDVKKS
-667 LEDFRPEL
+667 LEEFRPEL

-687 LDKSNRML
+687 LSKSDRML

-713 KPLGRAVYLAKTD
+713 KPFGRAVYLAKAD

-759 IGEQYQTVPQSK
+759 IGEQYKTIPQSE
-771 IGMALA
+771 IGVALA

-789 AAGLAPTGTKD
+789 SAGLAPTGTKD

-811 VSPILE
+811 VQPLLE
-817 HGLNFDLRVAIDETA
+817 HDLDFDLNEAIAETA
-832 KLQPVDVSDETKAKV
+832 KLQPIEVSDGTRAKV
-847 LEFIVGRLRVVLRE
+847 LEFIEGRLRVVLRE
-861 RGYAHD
+861 RGNAHD
-867 AVDAVLADQAQNPA
+867 VVDAILGQASQNPA
-881 CAAKAVEQLSTWVAR
+881 RAAKSVEELTAWVAR
-896 DDWETILPAYSRC
+896 PDWEEILPAYSRC
-909 VRIIRSAKI
+909 VRIIRSSKA
-918 ESEEWKVDSSELVES
+918 EDDGQWTVDSSKFVDE
-933 AEKELAEAIE
+933 AEKMLYAEVE
-943 NTQHATRNTINEAL
+943 KTVNRQPSTVNEAL
-957 GIVETLIPAINN
+957 NAVVELIPAINN
-969 FFDNVLV
+969 FFDKVLV
-976 MAEDEAV
+976 MDEDEAV

-990 VSKIASLT
+990 VGKIASLT
-998 EGLADLSYLEGF
+998 EGLADMSHLEGF

>member
-1 MTKKFLQTIIL
+1 MTKKHSLQTIIL
-12 QLQEF
+12 ELQNY
-17 WAAHGCT
+17 WAARGCT

-59 SVRPDDGRYGENPN
+59 SIRPDDGRYGENPN

-92 QQLFL
+92 QQLYL

-174 AGAIW
+174 AAAIW
-179 DEPWSDAATY
+179 DEPWSDAVTY

-204 FEVASVD
+204 FEIADVD

-263 FFRKMRGLARRVAE
+263 FFRKMRTLARRVAE
-277 SYLEQREKLEFPLL
+277 SYLEQRERLEYPLL
-291 KVEGSKSKV
+291 RETSEKKI
-300 ENLQPPTF
+300 ENRKTPDYSL
-308 NLQPSTFLLEIGV
+308 LSTPQSLLLEIGV
-321 EEMPHS
+321 EELPHS
-327 DVVSILDQLRKGIP
+327 DVESILGQLRERIP
-341 AWMQELR
+341 LWLDELR
-348 LEHGTVRIHATPRRA
+348 LGHGDITIHVTPRRA
-363 TVHIQNLDPKQP
+363 TVYVQNLDPKQA

-404 RGKGVDVASLEK
+404 RGKGIDVAALEK
-416 REIDGGEYVVAVVKE
+416 REIDGGEYVVAIVHQA
-431 DGKAAGDVLL
+431 GKTSGYVLL
-441 EALPKLMKEFH
+441 EALPALVGEIH

-474 AILGETLIPF
+474 ALLGETVIPF
-484 EYAGTTASN
+484 EYAGVMAGNT
-493 ITRGLRPY
+493 TRGLRPY

-512 AYFEII
+512 AYFATI
-518 EKAGIILDE
+518 ENAGIVLDE
-527 SKRKEMV
+527 AKRQEMV
-534 LAQVKAAAE
+534 LAQIKAAAE
-543 SAGGEALIDEDLLLE
+543 SAGGEVLLNADLLLE

-563 EMPTTFVGKFPAEY
+563 EKPTAFLGKFPEEY
-577 LELPRDV
+577 LTLPRDV

-595 FAVKSGKSQAASE
+595 FAVESPSPASGGGARGGVS
-608 SDKDMP
+608 
-614 LANLQPAPLLPYFVG
+614 LLPYFIG
-629 VRNGDTK
+629 VRNGDSE
-636 HLDIVTQG
+636 HLDIVTEG

-659 VREDVKKK
+659 VREDVKKP
-667 LEDFRPEL
+667 LEKFRPEL
-675 SGLTFQTKLGSM
+675 STLTFEKTLGSM
-687 LDKSNRML
+687 LEKSDRML
-695 KLGAELCPLFG
+695 KLGADIAALLRMTDPEDFHDV
-706 FTTTETI
+706 
-713 KPLGRAVYLAKTD
+713 GRAAYLAKAD
-726 LVTQMVT
+726 LATQMVT

-747 LRSGEDEVVATA
+747 LRSGENERVAVA
-759 IGEQYQTVPQSK
+759 IGEQYKTVPQSK
-771 IGMALA
+771 TGVALA
-777 LTDRLDSLVGLF
+777 LTDRIDSLVGLF

-811 VSPILE
+811 VSPLLE
-817 HGLNFDLRVAIDETA
+817 HALDFDLVTA
-832 KLQPVDVSDETKAKV
+832 VDQAAALQPIPVSPETKAQV
-847 LEFIVGRLRVVLRE
+847 LEFLAGRLSVALKETYRYDV
-861 RGYAHD
+861 
-867 AVDAVLADQAQNPA
+867 VDAVLTAQSDNPA
-881 CAAKAVEQLSTWVAR
+881 GAKLAVGQLQLWVER
-896 DDWETILPAYSRC
+896 TDWDDLLPAYSRC
-909 VRIIRSAKI
+909 VRIIRSAK
-918 ESEEWKVDSSELVES
+918 VDSNQLSVNSEKLVEE
-933 AEKELAEAIE
+933 AEKMLHAEI
-943 NTQHATRNTINEAL
+943 QVATKTKPASIDECL
-957 GIVETLIPAINN
+957 MTVKKLIPAINN

-976 MAEDEAV
+976 MDEDETV

-990 VSKIASLT
+990 VGKVASLAN
-998 EGLADLSYLEGF
+998 GLADLSHLEGF